1 MAAVTIVEPNSQQNV
16 ANNNSNNK
24 SSNNNNLLLSE
35 TKKLLIDGSTTNCFK
50 STKLAI
56 LKNGKTY
63 DNPCNCNNSRN
74 LIQNNHRCCN
84 STQNFLKKPLI
95 ADLALMDT
103 TADYLL
109 KTPSVPD
116 LLKTPTIGS
125 PIKSAASSSCLHV
138 DDLNTP
144 SMCLNSSTPKNTG
157 QAFFGD
163 EPLLTGI

>member
-16 ANNNSNNK
+16 ANNNNNNK

-35 TKKLLIDGSTTNCFK
+35 TKKLLVDGSTTNCFK
-50 STKLAI
+50 STKMAI

-63 DNPCNCNNSRN
+63 DNPCNF
-74 LIQNNHRCCN
+74 IQNNHRCCN

-103 TADYLL
+103 TTDYLL
-109 KTPSVPD
+109 KTPD

-144 SMCLNSSTPKNTG
+144 SMCLSSSTPKSTG